1 MGGISNFQI
10 ENAVKQISDEDLLNN
25 FVGVFPSNY
34 MNKFI
39 NHAAMIED
47 KKGKYPFIIANT
59 DASDKTGTHWWSIL
73 DIEPRN
79 DILLFDSFGLDGL
92 KNFIIQ
98 DDKKTIDK
106 ILIEIEQMNK
116 TDKKITLCKILF
128 NLGAC
133 KKLTKKEIDLLSDTV
148 RNFFHSV
155 QAFGI
160 KLKLKSFVN
169 IWMVEDRIQD
179 LDSNTCGIFQLYF
192 YENMFNPNQNSKIE
206 NHTKFK
212 KSTVESLL
220 NELFSLDD
228 KEGEIKM
235 LEYAGKKNIKIFHNA

>member
-106 ILIEIEQMNK
+106 ILIGIEQMNK
-116 TDKKITLCKILF
+116 TD
-128 NLGAC
+128 
-133 KKLTKKEIDLLSDTV
+133 KKLTKKEIDLLSDTA
-148 RNFFHSV
+148 RDFFHFV

-160 KLKLKSFVN
+160 KLKLKCFVN

-179 LDSNTCGIFQLYF
+179 LDSNTCEIFQLYF
-192 YENMFNPNQNSKIE
+192 YENMFNPNQNSKIQ
-206 NHTKFK
+206 NHTKLK
-212 KSTVESLL
+212 KSTVETLL

-228 KEGEIKM
+228 KENEIKM
-235 LEYAGKKNIKIFHNA
+235 LEYADKKNIRIFNNA

>member
-10 ENAVKQISDEDLLNN
+10 ENEVKQISDEDLLNN

-79 DILLFDSFGLDGL
+79 DILLFDLFGLDGL

-106 ILIEIEQMNK
+106 ILIRIEQMNK
-116 TDKKITLCKILF
+116 TD
-128 NLGAC
+128 
-133 KKLTKKEIDLLSDTV
+133 KKLTKKEIDLLSDTATD
-148 RNFFHSV
+148 FFHFV

-160 KLKLKSFVN
+160 KLKLKNFVN

-179 LDSNTCGIFQLYF
+179 LDSNTCEIFQLYF
-192 YENMFNPNQNSKIE
+192 YENMFNPNQNSKIQ
-206 NHTKFK
+206 NHTKLK
-212 KSTVESLL
+212 KSTVETLL

-228 KEGEIKM
+228 KENEIKM
-235 LEYAGKKNIKIFHNA
+235 LEYADKKNIRIFNNA